1 MTRGRE
7 PRQFRF
13 LDAVEQT
20 LERVV
25 EGSIG
30 RLLPSRL
37 QPAEIARRLE
47 REMTIQQVVSVDGP
61 IAPNAFRVMINPAE
75 AAQLDGF
82 HNRLTDDLV
91 AWLDGIRI
99 ERGIRMVGP
108 VSVALEADERVPART
123 LRITAAMIEEAEP
136 EPGSFREEP
145 VTVAYALEF
154 VDRHGFTRSIR
165 LREGFTI
172 VGRAPASDI
181 VFEDASV
188 SRFHARLE
196 VSGRRIDVRD
206 LDSTNGTRVNGHPVS
221 SAPLEVGD
229 AVTFGSVDAWVALSG
244 GQQEWR

>member
-1 MTRGRE
+1 MTRRRE
-7 PRQFRF
+7 PRQFRLF
-13 LDAVEQT
+13 DALEQT

-61 IAPNAFRVMINPAE
+61 IAPNAFRVLINPAE

-82 HNRLTDDLV
+82 HNRLTDDLE

-99 ERGIRMVGP
+99 ERGLRMVGP
-108 VSVALEADERVPART
+108 ITVALEADARVPNRS
-123 LRITAAMIEEAEP
+123 LRITAAMIEERGP
-136 EPGSFREEP
+136 EPSSAHSEP
-145 VTVAYALEF
+145 ISVAYALEF
-154 VDRHGFTRSIR
+154 TDRHGFHRSIR
-165 LREGFTI
+165 LRDGFTI

-181 VFEDASV
+181 VLEDPSV

-196 VSGRRIDVRD
+196 ISGRRIDVRD
-206 LDSTNGTRVNGHPVS
+206 LDSTNGTRVNGHPVT

-229 AVTFGSVDAWVALSG
+229 SITFGSIDALIALSG
-244 GQQEWR
+244 GH

>member
-1 MTRGRE
+1 
-7 PRQFRF
+7 
-13 LDAVEQT
+13 VEQT

-61 IAPNAFRVMINPAE
+61 IAPNAFRVAINPAE

-91 AWLDGIRI
+91 AWLDGMRI
-99 ERGIRMVGP
+99 ERGLRMVGP
-108 VSVALEADERVPART
+108 ITVALEADERVPARGM
-123 LRITAAMIEEAEP
+123 RITAGMIEEQVQEPAEYH
-136 EPGSFREEP
+136 EESVK
-145 VTVAYALEF
+145 VTYALEF
-154 VDRHGFTRSIR
+154 VDRHGFERSIR

-181 VFEDASV
+181 VLEDPSV

-206 LDSTNGTRVNGHPVS
+206 LDSTNGTRVNGRSIS

-229 AVTFGSVDAWVALSG
+229 AVTFGSIDAWITLSRG
-244 GQQEWR
+244 SGRF

>member
-1 MTRGRE
+1 VRRRHE
-7 PRQFRF
+7 PRQFRLF
-13 LDAVEQT
+13 DAVEQT

-47 REMTIQQVVSVDGP
+47 REMTIQQVVSIDGP

-75 AAQLDGF
+75 AAQLDGL

-99 ERGIRMVGP
+99 ERGIQMVGAI
-108 VSVALEADERVPART
+108 SVALEADERVPART
-123 LRITAAMIEEAEP
+123 IRVTAVMIEDSQPEA
-136 EPGSFREEP
+136 GAFREEP
-145 VTVAYALEF
+145 VSVAYALEF
-154 VDRHGFTRSIR
+154 TDRHGFARSIR

-172 VGRAPASDI
+172 IGRAPASDI
-181 VFEDASV
+181 VLEDPSV

-206 LDSTNGTRVNGHPVS
+206 LDSTNGTRVNGHPVNA
-221 SAPLEVGD
+221 APLEVGD
-229 AVTFGSVDAWVALSG
+229 EITFGSVDAWIALSG
-244 GQQEWR
+244 EERDWR

>member
-1 MTRGRE
+1 MTRRRE
-7 PRQFRF
+7 PGQFRLF
-13 LDAVEQT
+13 DAIEQT
-20 LERVV
+20 LERVI

-47 REMTIQQVVSVDGP
+47 REMTIQQVVSVDGA
-61 IAPNAFRVMINPAE
+61 IAPNAFRVLINPAE

-82 HNRLTDDLV
+82 HNRLTDDLE

-99 ERGIRMVGP
+99 ERGLRMVGP
-108 VSVALEADERVPART
+108 ITVTLEADERVPTRT
-123 LRITAAMIEEAEP
+123 MRITAAMIEEREP
-136 EPGSFREEP
+136 EPAASQGESIK
-145 VTVAYALEF
+145 VSYALEF
-154 VDRHGFTRSIR
+154 IDRHGFHRSIR

-181 VFEDASV
+181 VLEDPSV

-206 LDSTNGTRVNGHPVS
+206 LDSTNGTRVNGHPVG

-229 AVTFGSVDAWVALSG
+229 AVTFGSIEAVIALSG
-244 GQQEWR
+244 GH